1 MNLSSLALHVFFGR
15 EEPTNL
21 ARWMREI
28 MFGAHRTTQSDVHRV
43 TLKCVLW
50 RSCNA
55 VLFFFRILCDH
66 VSKWTVICRDVAFKC
81 VWANAFWCHRMRDPL
96 STYWLSFCV
105 KQIRIPDI
113 FLALSM
119 PCGGSCKKCRRNF
132 ERTPDPMVKNPKSG
146 DLLTSSL
153 VLCLSAF
160 LVAVSAK
167 ATQSTKK

>member
-1 MNLSSLALHVFFGR
+1 MDERYYVRSTSHNSVRCTSSD
-15 EEPTNL
+15 
-21 ARWMREI
+21 
-28 MFGAHRTTQSDVHRV
+28 TQMCFVAI
-43 TLKCVLW
+43 LQC
-50 RSCNA
+50 CA
-55 VLFFFRILCDH
+55 VFFRILCDH

-132 ERTPDPMVKNPKSG
+132 ERTPNPMVKNPKSG